1 MDTIWYCY
9 RKDNGQYAGSGT
21 PHIDDT
27 DHASTTIP
35 CPDYDNVLPV
45 FDGEAWVE
53 GTAPDPMPEPLPP
66 EPDPDGMFL

>member
-27 DHASTTIP
+27 DHASTIIP
-35 CPDYDNVLPV
+35 CPNYDGDVLPV
-45 FDGEAWVE
+45 FDGEAWAMANQ
-53 GTAPDPMPEPLPP
+53 GDPLQHNVI
-66 EPDPDGMFL
+66 

>member
-1 MDTIWYCY
+1 METIWYCY

-35 CPDYDNVLPV
+35 CPDYDGDVLPV
-45 FDGEAWVE
+45 FDGEMWVE
-53 GTAPDPMPEPLPP
+53 GTE
-66 EPDPDGMFL
+66 